1 MIMLVYSMT
10 MFILC
15 VAMLQPPTCPNARQ
29 CGVNRGES
37 APEVTVERRLILR
50 EHDWQEQDAGGE
62 AALHGLPPA
71 RGQTKFVCNDK
82 TKFVYTMKRFVMP
95 TRTHGMSER

>member
-1 MIMLVYSMT
+1 MIMRVYSTT

-15 VAMLQPPTCPNARQ
+15 VTMLQPPTCPNARQ

-50 EHDWQEQDAGGE
+50 EHDRQEQDAGGRQRCM
-62 AALHGLPPA
+62 AFHLPGGRQSLSA
-71 RGQTKFVCNDK
+71 MIRQSLSTL
-82 TKFVYTMKRFVMP
+82 
-95 TRTHGMSER
+95 

>member
-50 EHDWQEQDAGGE
+50 EHDRQEQDAGGGGS
-62 AALHGLPPA
+62 AAWPSTCQGA
-71 RGQTKFVCNDK
+71 DKVCLQ
-82 TKFVYTMKRFVMP
+82 
-95 TRTHGMSER
+95 